1 MYKLI
6 AIDLDG
12 TLLNSHGEITENTK
26 KILKKCSEKGIEI
39 VLASGRPVDSIKVI
53 LDEIRCGRYFIAGN
67 GALIYD
73 IQEDKVIYENF
84 LNKEKVL
91 EIIKIC
97 EENSITYN
105 VYEDKTILTTNLKY
119 NVLYYH
125 KENLKKEEE
134 KQTHINVVEN
144 MYSYIK
150 NMKEGKFLK
159 ITICDENIKIFNSI
173 LKKIKKI
180 EKVDILEVS
189 HMSRKIIKQGTEEV
203 PIEYFYTEISAMNVN
218 KWTAIEFLMK
228 KLEIE
233 KQQVIAIGDN
243 MNDKEMIEN
252 AGIGIAIE
260 GSTPQIR
267 QIADYITN
275 SNNDEGV
282 AKALEKYILQQ

>member
-1 MYKLI
+1 
-6 AIDLDG
+6 
-12 TLLNSHGEITENTK
+12 
-26 KILKKCSEKGIEI
+26 
-39 VLASGRPVDSIKVI
+39 
-53 LDEIRCGRYFIAGN
+53 
-67 GALIYD
+67 
-73 IQEDKVIYENF
+73 
-84 LNKEKVL
+84 
-91 EIIKIC
+91 
-97 EENSITYN
+97 
-105 VYEDKTILTTNLKY
+105 
-119 NVLYYH
+119 
-125 KENLKKEEE
+125 
-134 KQTHINVVEN
+134 
-144 MYSYIK
+144 
-150 NMKEGKFLK
+150 MKEKFLK